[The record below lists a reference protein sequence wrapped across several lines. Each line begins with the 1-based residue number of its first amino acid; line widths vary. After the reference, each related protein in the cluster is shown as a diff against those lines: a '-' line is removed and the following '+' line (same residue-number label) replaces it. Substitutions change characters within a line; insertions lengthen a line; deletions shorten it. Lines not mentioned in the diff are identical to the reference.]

1 MIDEPARRGAHIL
14 DAAVRLIAADGL
26 AAVSIRAV
34 ATEAEVSLAQVQYYF
49 RTKDDLVAAAF
60 EHAGEQF
67 LARLAAILERPRSAR
82 RLRAAID
89 LWLPLDE
96 ERERWVK
103 VWLAFVGAAATR
115 PELAEAA
122 RRTDEEVTAWLA
134 DELSALGVARPKTA
148 APQLLAMIDGVALR
162 CLTLPPNTRAAF
174 TRTTLTRH
182 LDYLTRAVDRRSPA
196 AGS

>member
-1 MIDEPARRGAHIL
+1 MIDEPTRRGAHIL

-34 ATEAEVSLAQVQYYF
+34 ATEAAVSLAQVQYYF

-60 EHAGEQF
+60 EHASEQF
-67 LARLAAILERPRSAR
+67 LARLTAILHKPRSAR
-82 RLRAAID
+82 RLRTAID

-134 DELSALGVARPKTA
+134 DELAALGVDHPKTA

-162 CLTLPPNTRAAF
+162 CLTLPSGARAAF

-182 LDYLTRAVDRRSPA
+182 LNSLTKAADRPSPA